1 MNSGYVNLQLCHSE
15 TKFCPISK
23 SYRRATAAAMAG
35 LTARLLL
42 SRSSTKKVLLPLTF
56 LISNELHA
64 AYFSS
69 SCRNKNFGFAPPP
82 HLPPEAKKV
91 PFESTVHGVTFQDPF
106 HWMSN
111 TNDPDFISYLDQE
124 NSYAEAFMRETEELQ
139 RNLYSEMVSRLPSK
153 ISTPPERWGPWL
165 YYQCIPE
172 GKEYPVLCRK
182 LAGEKKGW
190 LNTLISSSEGGF
202 GREQVL
208 LDWNEIAEKHG
219 YVHLGTCRVSP
230 CHNFLAYTLDTTGEE
245 QFQLQIKD
253 LRTNAILPHFRVEG
267 VMSLAWGQD
276 GCTFFYTLHDQNQ
289 RPYRVMCAKL
299 GLDFVDDNIIYT
311 ENDSR
316 FCVDLAN
323 TKNGKFIT
331 LNSNSRTSSEVY
343 VINATN
349 LQAGLQRFCKR
360 VSGVQY
366 FLEHHCGFFY
376 ILTNAPTGEGKK
388 FSGSGYYL
396 ARCRDDDVQSVNLQ
410 DAIMPGEDVC
420 LEDMDMFN
428 EHLVIFLNKNGCR
441 SICSIPMPFDVDH
454 QKQMEISDLNPWF
467 FPMPSNMCTIT
478 PGSNHDFKNS
488 VYRVV
493 LSSPVMPDLIV
504 DYDMARKTFIIV
516 QQEDVTNISM
526 NVVDNNS
533 PFSAP
538 DTVKS
543 LEFSSKKGKGAKDNG
558 FHRWE
563 GFSQKYT
570 CEEKEVF
577 SHDGV
582 KVPLTILFSRTA
594 YQKGQSPG
602 LLHVYG
608 AYGEGLD
615 KSWCPD
621 RLSLID
627 QGWVFAFADVR
638 GGAGA
643 DPSWHQSGRLLNK
656 LNSIYDFVACGN
668 HLINEGLVHRNQL
681 GAVGISAGCL
691 LVGAAVN
698 MHPELFRAA
707 ILKVPFLDVLNT
719 LLDPNLPLTTLDYE
733 EFGNPQTKSCF
744 DYILKYSPYDNIPQG
759 VCCPSMLISSSFKDS
774 RVGVWEAAKWVAKIR
789 DTACSSC
796 SSSVILQTNMNG
808 GHFRDCGRFAHC
820 SETAYEYA
828 FLLKVMG
835 VLNQISGHEKR
846 AA

>member
-1 MNSGYVNLQLCHSE
+1 
-15 TKFCPISK
+15 
-23 SYRRATAAAMAG
+23 MAG
-35 LTARLLL
+35 
-42 SRSSTKKVLLPLTF
+42 
-56 LISNELHA
+56 
-64 AYFSS
+64 
-69 SCRNKNFGFAPPP
+69 
-82 HLPPEAKKV
+82 
-91 PFESTVHGVTFQDPF
+91 Q
-106 HWMSN
+106 
-111 TNDPDFISYLDQE
+111 
-124 NSYAEAFMRETEELQ
+124 
-139 RNLYSEMVSRLPSK
+139 
-153 ISTPPERWGPWL
+153 
-165 YYQCIPE
+165 
-172 GKEYPVLCRK
+172 
-182 LAGEKKGW
+182 
-190 LNTLISSSEGGF
+190 
-202 GREQVL
+202 
-208 LDWNEIAEKHG
+208 
-219 YVHLGTCRVSP
+219 
-230 CHNFLAYTLDTTGEE
+230 
-245 QFQLQIKD
+245 
-253 LRTNAILPHFRVEG
+253 
-267 VMSLAWGQD
+267 
-276 GCTFFYTLHDQNQ
+276 
-289 RPYRVMCAKL
+289 
-299 GLDFVDDNIIYT
+299 
-311 ENDSR
+311 
-316 FCVDLAN
+316 
-323 TKNGKFIT
+323 
-331 LNSNSRTSSEVY
+331 VY
-343 VINATN
+343 VINSTN
-349 LQAGLQRFCKR
+349 LQAGLQKFCKR

-376 ILTNAPTGEGKK
+376 ILTNAPTREGKK
-388 FSGSGYYL
+388 FLGSGYYL
-396 ARCRDDDVQSVNLQ
+396 ARCRDDDLQSANLQ
-410 DAIMPGEDVC
+410 DSIMPGENVC

-428 EHLVIFLNKNGCR
+428 EHLVLFLNINGCR
-441 SICSIPMPFDVDH
+441 SICSIPMPFDVDR

-488 VYRVV
+488 VYHVV

-504 DYDMARKTFIIV
+504 DYDMVRKTFATV
-516 QQEDVTNISM
+516 QLEDVSNISM

-543 LEFSSKKGKGAKDNG
+543 LEFSYKKEKGAKDNG
-558 FHRWE
+558 FQRWK

-594 YQKGQSPG
+594 FQKGQSSG
-602 LLHVYG
+602 LLHGYG

-627 QGWVFAFADVR
+627 QGWMFAFADVR

-656 LNSIYDFVACGN
+656 LNSIYDFVACGSY
-668 HLINEGLVHRNQL
+668 LINEGLVHRNQL

-733 EFGNPQTKSCF
+733 EFGNPQTKSYF

-759 VCCPSMLISSSFKDS
+759 GVCCPSMLVSSSFNDS

-796 SSSVILQTNMNG
+796 SSSVILRTNMNG
-808 GHFRDCGRFAHC
+808 GHFRDGGRFAHC
-820 SETAYEYA
+820 LETAYEYA

-835 VLNQISGHEKR
+835 VSNQITGHDKR